1 MPRIHKTMRGNKVNM
16 DQLRIK
22 NEKVVAVGNMNV
34 NAGGD
39 EIGAGGK
46 VTKDRNQRVR
56 EDNALHTM
64 IPDKVKVQP
73 NSKAVAKHATEQQ
86 DEVIAQ
92 ETAAKILADADI
104 PVVDANEKPKGGL
117 AASMAENEKKK

>member
-22 NEKVVAVGNMNV
+22 NEKTIAICKMNV

-39 EIGAGGK
+39 ELGAGGK
-46 VTKDRNQRVR
+46 IIKDRNQRVR
-56 EDNALHTM
+56 EEKALHTM
-64 IPDKVKVQP
+64 MPDKVKVSP
-73 NSKAVAKHATEQQ
+73 NAKAVNKRAVEQQ
-86 DEVIAQ
+86 EEVIAQ
-92 ETAAKILADADI
+92 ETAERILADADI

-117 AASMAENEKKK
+117 AASMAETEKKK